1 MINQVVLIG
10 RIVKNIDDDSKYMI
24 IAVSRSYKNENGEYE
39 TDLIDV
45 FIKGHIAEATKE
57 YCHEGDLIGVRGFVE
72 TIVKDE
78 IRYTNIIA
86 NKISF
91 LSNTE
96 SNSRK
101 Y

>member
-1 MINQVVLIG
+1 MLNQVVLVG
-10 RIVKNIDDDSKYMI
+10 RIVKNIDDETDYMT

-39 TDLIDV
+39 NDLIDV

-57 YCHEGDLIGVRGFVE
+57 YCHEGDLVGIRGFVQ
-72 TIVKDE
+72 TSVKDE

-91 LSNTE
+91 LSSKNNNQT
-96 SNSRK
+96 K
-101 Y
+101 

>member
-10 RIVKNIDDDSKYMI
+10 RIVKNIDDSDDYMT

-39 TDLIDV
+39 NDIINV
-45 FIKGHIAEATKE
+45 FINGHVAEATKE
-57 YCHEGDLIGVRGFVE
+57 YCHKGDLIGVRGFVQ
-72 TIVKDE
+72 TSIKDE

-91 LSNTE
+91 LSSTE